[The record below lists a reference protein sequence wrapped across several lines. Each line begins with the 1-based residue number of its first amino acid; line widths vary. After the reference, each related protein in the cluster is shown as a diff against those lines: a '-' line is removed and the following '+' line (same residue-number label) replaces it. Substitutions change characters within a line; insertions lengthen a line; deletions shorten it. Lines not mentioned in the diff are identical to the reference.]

1 MGSQCVEGKQDI
13 GLARIK
19 VIALPKLM
27 IVFYGSHMPLKD
39 KLIIQLMATMLLSS
53 ISWPVITCGQA
64 ENLPS
69 TSAEARQE
77 IEEKLAEQPDDP
89 LANYLYGFWQ
99 LAELAESDEFQ
110 AMMVSMGMPSSFHDL
125 TVFDEEIPNSENA
138 EINQQFQ
145 PSELRAYCV
154 DKLLPVLD
162 ALEDRLATLGEDDKP
177 IELSNEDYDLEDDI
191 IIDYADSLVLRA
203 LVKAYTF
210 LIRIQLAYNW
220 ELQVS
225 SLVELD
231 NNGLGSAES
240 LRDVASDLG
249 AVYDTALLAQAGE
262 DLKDAINYYQDAS
275 PRLRN
280 TTRTVGLFVLE
291 ANDFPEEVEFSD
303 QLDKVENTLNGGQ
316 SWGTSDPITVNLQP
330 FFQGEVDF
338 SLLLPDSVGNQF
350 VDTTLADPTFGGIL
364 PNMTDSELR
373 NDARSAGVITED
385 IWIGSIPLQP
395 LEWWDWDWANPNLG
409 QWWQSHWFG
418 LYYRQAPEG
427 WNEYEN
433 RIFPNEWLYH
443 VWLGWVYPLTTTPKN
458 VWLWQQDPGRWIW
471 TSSSFFPIFY
481 NFAQGG
487 WFHVSESDGSYYIW
501 DGTKWAD
508 WQE

>member
-1 MGSQCVEGKQDI
+1 M
-13 GLARIK
+13 A
-19 VIALPKLM
+19 
-27 IVFYGSHMPLKD
+27 SHMPPIK
-39 KLIIQLMATMLLSS
+39 KPIIQLMATMLLSS
-53 ISWPVITCGQA
+53 ISWPTIVCGQA
-64 ENLPS
+64 DNLPA

-89 LANYLYGFWQ
+89 MANYLYGFWQ

-125 TVFDEEIPNSENA
+125 TVFDEEIPSSENA

-145 PSELRAYCV
+145 SSELRAYCV
-154 DKLLPVLD
+154 DKILPVLD
-162 ALEDRLATLGEDDKP
+162 ALENRLATLGEDQT
-177 IELSNEDYDLEDDI
+177 IQLSDEYYGLENDI
-191 IIDYADSLVLRA
+191 IIDYVDSLVLQS

-225 SLVELD
+225 SLVEFY

-240 LRDVASDLG
+240 LRDVASELG

-262 DLKDAINYYQDAS
+262 DLKKAINYYRDAS
-275 PRLRN
+275 PKLRN
-280 TTRTVGLFVLE
+280 EPENWWLPDPQPRVDRLFVLD
-291 ANDFPEEVEFSD
+291 ANDLEEEAEFLD
-303 QLDKVENTLNGGQ
+303 QLDKVGNTLDGGQ
-316 SWGTSDPITVNLQP
+316 SWGTSDPVTVNLQP
-330 FFQGEVDF
+330 FFHGDVDF

-350 VDTTLADPTFGGIL
+350 VDAPLADSTFGGIL
-364 PNMTDSELR
+364 PDMTDSELR
-373 NDARSAGVITED
+373 NHARSADVITEN
-385 IWIGSIPLQP
+385 IWIGSIPFQTF
-395 LEWWDWDWANPNLG
+395 EWWWDWDWANG

-418 LYYRQAPEG
+418 LYYRQSPEG
-427 WNEYEN
+427 WYEYEN
-433 RIFPNEWLYH
+433 RIFPNKWLYH
-443 VWLGWVYPLTTTPKN
+443 VWLGWVYPLTVTPKH
-458 VWLWQQDPGRWIW
+458 VWLWQQDPGRWIY